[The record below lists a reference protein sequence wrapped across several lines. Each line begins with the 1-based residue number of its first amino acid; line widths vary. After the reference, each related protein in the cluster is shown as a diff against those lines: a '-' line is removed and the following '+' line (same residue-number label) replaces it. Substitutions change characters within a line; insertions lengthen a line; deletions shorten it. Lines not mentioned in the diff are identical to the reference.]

1 LVRDAASRPRAPL
14 GARARRETIE
24 RASFRL
30 GARDGERVLARRGVR
45 RVEVGRARRLTAK
58 MGQTNVASE
67 RRERAERS
75 TSEASTAG
83 SADG

>member
-30 GARDGERVLARRGVR
+30 GARDGERVFARRGVR

-58 MGQTNVASE
+58 MGQTVASE